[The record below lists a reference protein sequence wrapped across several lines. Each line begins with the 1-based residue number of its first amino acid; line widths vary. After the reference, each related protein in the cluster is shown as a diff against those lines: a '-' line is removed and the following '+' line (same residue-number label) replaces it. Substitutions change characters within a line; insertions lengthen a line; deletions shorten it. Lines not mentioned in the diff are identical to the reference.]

1 MIRRGKH
8 HIFRILSLFVVLAI
22 AVTAHAQCLDS
33 RSFDQ
38 LWTRYYDIRSGYVQ
52 DQQRMLDTIGWKAEA
67 EHNELQRFHVNF
79 ERISLTYSPNETEA
93 LLLANSLSKTSPQ
106 PYCGIYHYLISKI
119 LSTFWA
125 TSTINMG
132 STELADVMSW
142 SKEELSDNILN
153 HEDTAFQQLFHYG
166 LVPAD
171 DFRFMTTPGNVTT
184 LPGLTLLDVVLTS
197 YLQNTKSYL
206 LDRDFAI
213 DMIDSIIEIHRQ
225 RGDTQLMLE
234 YEIMRLNINSASS
247 TSLSNPL
254 WNGLAELERHYGSN
268 HALEYEK
275 GICLYAYAFDNDT
288 LPQEERRR
296 YLIQCAQAFHNVVE
310 TAPDTFYQTNADLI
324 LEKLTQKEFSVQS
337 YMPTYLQPSAKHLI
351 PIKYRNVDTLYVSVY
366 RIRDYEDFILNTP
379 SPSKALLNKEM
390 MQQQRY
396 VLPQPVPYIQHTSDL
411 WLDSLPIGNYILQ
424 YHTRPDADSGSTLVT
439 HELTITR
446 ITALE
451 NTIGRKSYIS
461 FVDSRTGAPLA
472 GLKVRKEN
480 FSRDW
485 GSRSSVYTNRK
496 GCIRLHAPSGK
507 HDWLFTV
514 NDGKECVVFFDM
526 GDFPEEY
533 ATVFNR
539 TRRRYYYN
547 YTGYRYRKETEI
559 PSRLVLDRPLYRA
572 GQQLHFKA
580 YLVHGHQM
588 AAHRRVLVALLD
600 RNYQK
605 IDSLELETNDFGT
618 VSGTFK
624 LPENLTGYGTIDLWD
639 DNYDRY
645 AEAQFEI
652 AAYKL
657 PTFKVVLENPG
668 RQYAIGDTLQLSGKA
683 VTFTGDPVSFAQ
695 VVVTAK
701 TDYTSKVTLFLETD
715 ARGRF
720 SFSIATSDNANVHG
734 ASWDNLTVNAVVTD
748 RNGETQS
755 GEKSYKLRKDAL
767 FITLDDNT
775 LAHAY
780 YGEEHFN
787 PIDLAKQDTLRSL
800 IEVKTFTGKVLTD
813 IPVKVEMHKL
823 TAPDTCK
830 SLIYKSYKRP
840 SAPLYSS
847 SDYRRYFPQYT
858 FEEPHE
864 RPESWPIG
872 EKVYLEERVFSES
885 TPWAVRLTDFE
896 PGIYIL
902 TFSATD
908 SLDRTTTKKLS
919 LEIRNTARK
928 DAFKGLAL
936 KVNILE
942 RTKHRIVFLVTSDL
956 DQAQVACHVYQG
968 LQMRQKQF
976 VLNHRQKVISMP
988 IRERPGAVYV
998 DCQTVQ
1004 HDIVYRSSDRRY
1016 YWGRKHFKPGVLEM
1030 NMIHWRSLLHPGS
1043 QEHWTVEVR
1052 NASTHKPVKAEVLA
1066 WMVDTSLLA
1075 LNAKTYNPWILPYE
1089 GSYRASPFDGIGTFP
1104 VCYTLS
1110 FRCVFPKSYRHASK
1124 RQEMLK
1130 QYPHLDMEHL
1140 STSEFQTFS
1149 PYFLYGSL
1157 FRSDN
1162 TGRLA
1167 GENIRTTPGRSVS
1180 IDEIT
1185 PFDLVETELIET
1197 PSAENDDDGFAG
1209 GGLHPFRI
1217 RDHFTETAFFLPHLR
1232 TDHNGRTDFEFTVPD
1247 QFTTWQFYALA
1258 HTKGLK
1264 TGKLQGSMV
1273 SKMPLML
1280 QTNAPRFLREG
1291 DTLTLRAKVTNLTE
1305 YDLEGEVT
1313 VEFFNAEDN
1322 NPVKMVVDP
1331 NCRDA
1336 VRDSR
1341 DVPWRVSTDGKSQFS
1356 VTADASQ
1363 TVQFR
1368 IIVPADIPAIGYRMV
1383 ARAGNYGDGEERLLP
1398 VLPNKMLVT
1407 ESHPFVVAAN
1417 TDTAFVFNR
1426 YRTHATPTMQP
1437 LSYTVE
1443 VTTNPTWLA
1452 IRSLPF
1458 LMRYPYECNEQTFS
1472 KLFAAATVQHALAQ
1486 SPGLD
1491 SVFRSW
1497 LADTVNQALA
1507 SPLLKNKSMQ
1517 GLLLEETPWLRDA
1530 QNESQQRMETAKLF
1544 SQDNLKQQ
1552 LDKSFNKL
1560 LNNQLANGGWDWYGH
1575 RDYSPYITDHIVA
1588 GCYKLQR
1595 LGVKLPQADKM
1606 LDKAIRAA
1614 DHYQERCYE
1623 MHLDRQ
1629 DLEPGAPFFF
1639 TEEDVHYLYMRS
1651 FAPYD
1656 SVWIS
1661 KKYVQNLINL
1671 MRQNLYKSN
1680 YTLQAEAAL
1689 VLHRTGDKKAKFEAR
1704 QIMERLRQ
1712 QAVIDRDKG
1721 MYWRK
1726 EYSGYY
1732 YRWYEAPIERQ
1743 ALLIEA
1749 FSEISPRPNE
1759 LTAMKQWLLLQKEGN
1774 SWSNTKAT
1782 AEAVYALLLDTPA
1795 DLLQPATTVVTVGGE
1810 EITSTEAAKAEAGT
1824 GYMQRVWNPEAMS
1837 PSLADITVRTD
1848 STHPAFG
1855 AAYWQYLE
1863 VPDQVEDVGS
1873 GLSVR
1878 RTFYH
1883 QPAVGNGKTAEP
1895 VTADN
1900 PVRLGE
1906 RITVKIVVTSDR
1918 DLEYVHVKDPRAAA
1932 FEPVN
1937 IHERNG
1943 CQSGTW
1949 WIESPRDASN
1959 SFFFKK
1965 FPQGT
1970 VVLEYDVFAT
1980 QSGDFSVGAPT
1991 VECMYAPE
1999 YRAQGKGIRVTVR

>member
-1 MIRRGKH
+1 MTHCRHYRQA
-8 HIFRILSLFVVLAI
+8 RLAMAVLLALFALPQHVR
-22 AVTAHAQCLDS
+22 AQKAADS
-33 RSFDQ
+33 RSFEH
-38 LWTRYYDIRSGYVQ
+38 LWTLYDGIPQHHLRS
-52 DQQRMLDTIGWKAEA
+52 QQAMLDTIAWKAEA

-79 ERISLTYSPNETEA
+79 ERISLTYRPNETEA
-93 LLLANSLSKTSPQ
+93 LLLADSLSKTSPQ
-106 PYCGIYHYLISKI
+106 PYCGVYHYLISKI

-125 TSTINMG
+125 SSAINMG

-166 LVPAD
+166 LVPAG
-171 DFRFMTTPGNVTT
+171 DFRFMTTLGNVTD

-197 YLQNTKSYL
+197 YLQNTKSFL

-254 WNGLAELERHYGSN
+254 WNGLAELERQYGSN
-268 HALEYEK
+268 YALEYEK

-390 MQQQRY
+390 VQQQRY

-451 NTIGRKSYIS
+451 NTVGWKSYIS

-496 GCIRLHAPSGK
+496 GCIRLHAPSEK

-533 ATVFNR
+533 ANDFNR

-547 YTGYRYRKETEI
+547 YADYRDRKETEI

-572 GQQLHFKA
+572 GQLLHFKA
-580 YLVHGHQM
+580 YLIHGHQM
-588 AAHRRVLVALLD
+588 AAHRLVSVALLD

-645 AEAQFEI
+645 AEAKFEI

-683 VTFTGDPVSFAQ
+683 VTFTGEPVSFAQ
-695 VVVTAK
+695 VAVTAK

-715 ARGRF
+715 AHGRF
-720 SFSIATSDNANVHG
+720 SFSIATSDKANVHG

-830 SLIYKSYKRP
+830 SLIYKSYKNP

-858 FEEPHE
+858 FEEPQE
-864 RPESWPIG
+864 RPESWPRG
-872 EKVYLEERVFSES
+872 EKVYSEERVFSES
-885 TPWAVRLTDFE
+885 EHWAVKLTDFE
-896 PGIYIL
+896 PGSYEL

-908 SLDRTTTKKLS
+908 SLGRTTTKKLT

-976 VLNHRQKVISMP
+976 VLNHRQQVISMP
-988 IRERPGAVYV
+988 VRERPGAVYV

-1043 QEHWTVEVR
+1043 QERWIVEVR
-1052 NASTHKPVKAEVLA
+1052 DASTHKPVKAEVLA
-1066 WMVDTSLLA
+1066 WMLDTSLLA
-1075 LNAKTYNPWILPYE
+1075 LNTKTYNPWILPYE
-1089 GSYRASPFDGIGTFP
+1089 GSYRASSFDGIGTFP
-1104 VCYTLS
+1104 VCNTLS

-1140 STSEFQTFS
+1140 SATEFQTFS
-1149 PYFLYGSL
+1149 PYFMYGSL

-1180 IDEIT
+1180 IYEIS

-1197 PSAENDDDGFAG
+1197 PSADDGEDGFAG
-1209 GGLHPFRI
+1209 GDQHPFHI

-1232 TDHNGRTDFEFTVPD
+1232 TDHNGRSDFEFTVPD

-1273 SKMPLML
+1273 SKLPLML
-1280 QTNAPRFLREG
+1280 QSNAPRFFREG
-1291 DTLTLRAKVTNLTE
+1291 DTLTLRAKITNRSE
-1305 YDLEGEVT
+1305 SDLAGEVT
-1313 VEFFNAEDN
+1313 VTFFNGENGEPLDILVA
-1322 NPVKMVVDP
+1322 
-1331 NCRDA
+1331 DA
-1336 VRDSR
+1336 MNR
-1341 DVPWRVSTDGKSQFS
+1341 VPTDRVATDGKSQFS
-1356 VTADASQ
+1356 VVAGASQ
-1363 TVQFR
+1363 SVQFR
-1368 IIVPADIPAIGYRMV
+1368 IIVPEGIPAIGYRMV
-1383 ARAGNYGDGEERLLP
+1383 ARTGNYGDGEENLLP

-1407 ESHPFVVAAN
+1407 ESCPFVVPAGS
-1417 TDTAFVFNR
+1417 DTVLSFRR
-1426 YRTHATPTMQP
+1426 YRTHSTPTMQP

-1443 VTTNPTWLA
+1443 ATTNPAWLA
-1452 IRSLPF
+1452 IRALPY
-1458 LMRYPYECNEQTFS
+1458 LIRYPYECNEQTFS
-1472 KLFAAATVQHALAQ
+1472 KLFAAATVQHALTQ
-1486 SPGLD
+1486 NPGLRE
-1491 SVFRSW
+1491 VFDRW
-1497 LADTVNQALA
+1497 LSDTVNTALA
-1507 SPLLKNKSMQ
+1507 SPLLKNESLRSILM
-1517 GLLLEETPWLRDA
+1517 EETPWLRDA
-1530 QNESQQRMETAKLF
+1530 QIESQQRIETAKLF
-1544 SQDNLKQQ
+1544 ADENLQKV
-1552 LDKSFNKL
+1552 LDKSLNKL
-1560 LNNQLANGGWDWYGH
+1560 LNNQLPIGGWDWYGH
-1575 RDYSPYITDHIVA
+1575 WNYSPYITDHLVA
-1588 GCYKLQR
+1588 GFYKLQR
-1595 LGVKLPQADKM
+1595 MGITVPNADKM
-1606 LDKAIRAA
+1606 LERAIRAT
-1614 DHYQERCYE
+1614 DRYQEERYQAY
-1623 MHLDRQ
+1623 LKR
-1629 DLEPGAPFFF
+1629 LEKDPKATFYFS
-1639 TEEDVHYLYMRS
+1639 EEDVHYLYART
-1651 FAPYD
+1651 FAPFD
-1656 SVWIS
+1656 SIWLS
-1661 KKYVQNLINL
+1661 KPYVQNLNTRMMEDL
-1671 MRQNLYKSN
+1671 EKAKFTR
-1680 YTLQAEAAL
+1680 QAEVAL
-1689 VLHRTGDKKAKFEAR
+1689 VLYRIGRVKEAKD
-1704 QIMERLRQ
+1704 IMETIRQ
-1712 QAVIDRDKG
+1712 QSVMDREKG

-1726 EYSGYY
+1726 EYSGHY

-1749 FSEISPRPNE
+1749 FNEISPRESE
-1759 LTAMKQWLLLQKEGN
+1759 LTAMKQWLLMQKEGN

-1782 AEAVYALLLDTPA
+1782 AEAVYALLLSAPA
-1795 DLLQPATTVVTVGGE
+1795 DLLQPATTVITVGGE
-1810 EITSTEAAKAEAGT
+1810 EITATEVARAEAGT
-1824 GYMQRVWNPEAMS
+1824 GYLQRVWDPEEMS
-1837 PSLADITVRTD
+1837 PRLADIEVHTD
-1848 STHPAFG
+1848 GTHPAFG

-1863 VPDQVEDVGS
+1863 VPDKVEAAGS

-1878 RTFYH
+1878 RTLYH
-1883 QPAVGNGKTAEP
+1883 QPAAGDGKTAAP

-1918 DLEYVHVKDPRAAA
+1918 DLEYVQVKDPRAAA

-1943 CQSGTW
+1943 WQGGVW
-1949 WIESPRDASN
+1949 WVESPRDANN
-1959 SFFFKK
+1959 SFFFSR
-1965 FPQGT
+1965 FPQGS
-1970 VVLEYDVFAT
+1970 VVLEYDVFAV
-1980 QSGDFSVGAPT
+1980 QSGDFSTGAVT

-1999 YRAQGKGIRVTVR
+1999 WRAQGTGMRVTVH